1 MQKTRA
7 ALAAAA
13 VLTVTACGG
22 GDSGGGAAEEGELTT
37 VSVGVIASTDV
48 APLYLGI
55 EQGFFEEEGLEL
67 DITQAQGGAAI
78 VPSVVSGEMDFGFSN
93 VTSLIVARSQGLP
106 LQIIANAN
114 NSTGVQGEDFAD
126 VLVREDSDIQDA
138 ADLQGRTV
146 GVNTLNNISDT
157 TIRAA
162 IEAQGGNPDDVE
174 FVEVPLPDMPAALD
188 RGEVDA
194 IGSIEPFRTIAM
206 QNGARSAVS
215 NYAFPIE
222 NLTVAVYF
230 TTEDVLAQDPEM
242 VESFQAAIERS
253 LEFAQENPDEVRAV
267 LPSYTQ
273 LDEELIDQLV
283 LPPCRTGVN
292 RESVQELADP
302 ALHQLSSR
310 RRPTWTGCCP
320 SDRQPDDRQPVPL
333 RRAGR
338 APGRRPPRHRHPPE
352 ARGPFRPAAR
362 PPGSRSSWPPARRRP
377 GPPPPRPARTPATR
391 RGFPRTAR

>member
-1 MQKTRA
+1 MKKTGA
-7 ALAAAA
+7 ALLATAT

-22 GDSGGGAAEEGELTT
+22 GEESGGGAGEDGELTT
-37 VSVGVIASTDV
+37 VSVGVIAATDV

-138 ADLQGRTV
+138 ADLEGRTV

-162 IEAQGGNPDDVE
+162 IEEQGGNPDDVE
-174 FVEVPLPDMPAALD
+174 FVEIPLPDMPAALD

-194 IGSIEPFRTIAM
+194 IGSIEPFRTIAL
-206 QNGARSAVS
+206 QDGARSAVS
-215 NYAFPIE
+215 NYAFPID

-230 TTEDVLAQDPEM
+230 TTEDVLEQDPEM
-242 VESFQAAIERS
+242 VESFRTAIERS
-253 LEFAQENPDEVRAV
+253 LEFAQENPDEVRAI
-267 LPSYTQ
+267 LPTYTQ

-283 LPPCRTGVN
+283 LPSFPTEVN
-292 RESVQELADP
+292 RESVQELADL
-302 ALHQLSSR
+302 AVQHGLIEE
-310 RRPTWTGCCP
+310 T
-320 SDRQPDDRQPVPL
+320 PDLDEL
-333 RRAGR
+333 L
-338 APGRRPPRHRHPPE
+338 PE
-352 ARGPFRPAAR
+352 
-362 PPGSRSSWPPARRRP
+362 
-377 GPPPPRPARTPATR
+377 
-391 RGFPRTAR
+391 

>member
-1 MQKTRA
+1 MKKIAA
-7 ALAAAA
+7 ALTAMA

-22 GDSGGGAAEEGELTT
+22 GEEPAGEPAGEEELAT
-37 VSVGVIASTDV
+37 VSIGVIASTDV

-67 DITQAQGGAAI
+67 EITQAQGGAAI
-78 VPSVVSGEMDFGFSN
+78 VPSVMSGDLDFGFSN

-138 ADLQGRTV
+138 ADLEGRTV

-162 IEAQGGNPDDVE
+162 IEAQGGNPDDVD
-174 FVEVPLPDMPAALD
+174 FVEIPLPDMPAALE

-206 QNGARSAVS
+206 QDGARSAVS
-215 NYAFPIE
+215 NYAFPID

-230 TTEDVLAQDPEM
+230 TTEDVLAAEPEM

-253 LEFAQENPDEVRAV
+253 LEYAQENPDEVRAI
-267 LPSYTQ
+267 LPTYTQ
-273 LDEELIDQLV
+273 LDEELIDQLI
-283 LPPCRTGVN
+283 LPSYPTEVN
-292 RESVQELADP
+292 RDSVQELADL
-302 ALHQLSSR
+302 ALEHGLI
-310 RRPTWTGCCP
+310 
-320 SDRQPDDRQPVPL
+320 DEQPELDEL
-333 RRAGR
+333 L
-338 APGRRPPRHRHPPE
+338 PE
-352 ARGPFRPAAR
+352 
-362 PPGSRSSWPPARRRP
+362 
-377 GPPPPRPARTPATR
+377 
-391 RGFPRTAR
+391 

>member
-7 ALAAAA
+7 ALATAA

-22 GDSGGGAAEEGELTT
+22 GGSGGGPAEDGELTT

-162 IEAQGGNPDDVE
+162 IEAQGGDPGDVD
-174 FVEVPLPDMPAALD
+174 FVEIPLPDMPAALG

-206 QNGARSAVS
+206 QDGARSAVS

-230 TTEDVLAQDPEM
+230 TTEDVVAQEPET
-242 VESFQAAIERS
+242 VEAFQAAIERS
-253 LEFAQENPDEVRAV
+253 LQFAQDNPDEVRAV

-283 LPPCRTGVN
+283 LPAYPTEVN
-292 RESVQELADP
+292 RQSVQELADLAVQHGLIEEAP
-302 ALHQLSSR
+302 ALDEL
-310 RRPTWTGCCP
+310 
-320 SDRQPDDRQPVPL
+320 L
-333 RRAGR
+333 
-338 APGRRPPRHRHPPE
+338 PE
-352 ARGPFRPAAR
+352 
-362 PPGSRSSWPPARRRP
+362 
-377 GPPPPRPARTPATR
+377 
-391 RGFPRTAR
+391 